1 MWLPLCSTYL
11 MSWSSS
17 QICIRPISTKANQL
31 HRYRVLVMGR
41 IQVSLECMLTKALG
55 LLSKSMNVCYQ
66 QMGYHGVRSTICDSR
81 FGQRNFF
88 QKASPFYLKNETTFG
103 GWANGKYYSWFA
115 SWRTE
120 VSECVLN
127 DWHRRMKFW
136 HMLPIIDTGDYF
148 LIWINLVYYI
158 MRAKFKISD
167 SVVVFLS
174 SFAPK
179 SSLCIP
185 KENFSPFYRHPSSHA
200 CQWRISSNVGV
211 LFFPNKT
218 TTL

>member
-1 MWLPLCSTYL
+1 MFVILFMWFLVVYMIS
-11 MSWSSS
+11 
-17 QICIRPISTKANQL
+17 ICVCMMFISCVHKFSCV
-31 HRYRVLVMGR
+31 YM
-41 IQVSLECMLTKALG
+41 VS
-55 LLSKSMNVCYQ
+55 
-66 QMGYHGVRSTICDSR
+66 I
-81 FGQRNFF
+81 
-88 QKASPFYLKNETTFG
+88 
-103 GWANGKYYSWFA
+103 
-115 SWRTE
+115 
-120 VSECVLN
+120 CVLN

-179 SSLCIP
+179 SPLCIP
-185 KENFSPFYRHPSSHA
+185 KENFSPFYRHRSSRA

>member
-1 MWLPLCSTYL
+1 MAF
-11 MSWSSS
+11 S
-17 QICIRPISTKANQL
+17 QRYAIHDLVNGIFFKKLALFIWKTKQL
-31 HRYRVLVMGR
+31 F
-41 IQVSLECMLTKALG
+41 E
-55 LLSKSMNVCYQ
+55 
-66 QMGYHGVRSTICDSR
+66 
-81 FGQRNFF
+81 
-88 QKASPFYLKNETTFG
+88 
-103 GWANGKYYSWFA
+103 ANGKYYSWFA

-179 SSLCIP
+179 SPLCIP
-185 KENFSPFYRHPSSHA
+185 KENFSPFYRHRSSHA